1 MTFALNV
8 MGRKSREKQERRERE
23 RSASKSK
30 WGNFTPYE
38 PPIRKYP
45 VHPSPSSGSTNS
57 ERLLA
62 RLARKT
68 FLSTWSFPNVFRA
81 ERRKHD
87 TISKE
92 VCDLLV
98 VFENDVLIFSD
109 KDCMFPVGGT
119 LDVRW
124 ARWYRRAIEKSAAQ
138 LHGAARVILS
148 SEPLF
153 LDVDLKIPFPLRL
166 PDPAYVRVHRILV
179 ANGASEQCR
188 LELGGSGT
196 LMLRPVLVG
205 GDHTK
210 PAVEGGVPFAVGRV
224 SANQPFV
231 HILDDMSLPLLLENL
246 DTAPDFI
253 NYLTKKEQ
261 LISSGGLDFAAGE
274 EALLGVFLGQVGED
288 GAHGFVPAASGPL
301 NLDERRWHGF
311 LRSRERA
318 AKLLADRVSYLW
330 DHVTERFAQHFR
342 DGTADHLT
350 HTTAVEQALILQ
362 FFARENRTRR
372 RIMAQTLLDMNAATS
387 ADMRRL
393 RVIPPMQPGDPYW
406 VLLLFPYLQ
415 SASYERNRTLR
426 RQYLEACALVTKLMN
441 PDALDIA
448 CFATESGNGTGRS
461 EDAMYLDLRDWTPE
475 MAEEAR
481 RLQLEH
487 GILTNYNVI
496 KTNVKE
502 YPV

>member
-1 MTFALNV
+1 
-8 MGRKSREKQERRERE
+8 MGRKSREKRERRERE
-23 RSASKSK
+23 RTASK

-38 PPIRKYP
+38 APVRRYP
-45 VHPSPSSGSTNS
+45 VHPSPSTGSTDS

-98 VFENDVLIFSD
+98 VFEDDVLIFSD
-109 KDCMFPVGGT
+109 KDCVFPSGGT

-138 LHGAARVILS
+138 LLGAERALRS
-148 SEPLF
+148 AEPLF
-153 LDVDLKIPFPLRL
+153 LDAELKIPFPLPL
-166 PDPAYVRVHRILV
+166 PALARMRVHRILV

-188 LELGGSGT
+188 RELGGSGT
-196 LMLRPVLVG
+196 LMLRPALVG
-205 GDHTK
+205 EDHTK
-210 PAVEGGVPFAVGRV
+210 PAAEGGIPFAVGRA
-224 SANQPFV
+224 SANRSFV
-231 HILDDMSLPLLLENL
+231 HVLDDMSLPLLLESL

-261 LISSGGLDFAAGE
+261 LISSGRLDFAAGE
-274 EALLGVFLGQVGED
+274 EALLGIFLGQIDDD
-288 GAHGFVPAASGPL
+288 GAHAFVPATDEPL
-301 NLDERRWHGF
+301 VLDERRWHGF

-318 AKLLADRVSYLW
+318 AKLEADRVSYLW
-330 DHVTERFAQHFR
+330 DYLTERFAQHFR

-350 HTTAVEQALILQ
+350 HTTAAEQSLILQ
-362 FFARENRTRR
+362 CFARENRTRR
-372 RIMAQTLLDMNAATS
+372 RILAQTLLEMNAATS
-387 ADMRRL
+387 ANMRRL
-393 RVIPPMQPGDPYW
+393 RVMPPMRPQDPYW
-406 VLLLFPYLQ
+406 VLLLFPFLQ
-415 SASYERNRTLR
+415 SASYQRNRTLR
-426 RQYLEACALVTKLMN
+426 REYLEACALVTKLMN
-441 PDALDIA
+441 PDALDVA

-461 EDAMYLDLRDWTPE
+461 EDAMYLDFRDWTPAME
-475 MAEEAR
+475 AEAR
-481 RLQLEH
+481 RLQAEY
-487 GILTNYNVI
+487 GILTNYNLI
-496 KTNVKE
+496 KANAKE